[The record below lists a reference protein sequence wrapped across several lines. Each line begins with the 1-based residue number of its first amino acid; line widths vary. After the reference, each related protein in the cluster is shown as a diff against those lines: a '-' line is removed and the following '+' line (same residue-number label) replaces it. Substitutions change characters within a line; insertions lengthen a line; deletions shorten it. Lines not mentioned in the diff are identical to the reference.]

1 MAKNQKKKLEYTLEF
16 KEDKQNR
23 CVICWLKLDYWNL
36 FNYVGSRGGWPYPE
50 EDMLIKATT
59 FAHERD
65 PWDPEGLKRL
75 ARKKALRKMN
85 WRLAKI
91 FFNLQRKLSKESEIA
106 FREYAKFIT
115 HYRALDDEIAG
126 HEYYDNWRKQETQ
139 E

>member
-1 MAKNQKKKLEYTLEF
+1 
-16 KEDKQNR
+16 
-23 CVICWLKLDYWNL
+23 
-36 FNYVGSRGGWPYPE
+36 
-50 EDMLIKATT
+50 MLIKATT
-59 FAHERD
+59 FAHEGD

-115 HYRALDDEIAG
+115 HYKALDDEIAG

-139 E
+139 K